1 MSSYMDIYI
10 SILKNLENYEQNS
23 LGGSIRSNKKKSVQK
38 KKSVHFSR
46 RKKMI
51 SVGGVNIRGNM
62 MNCICACLLVLFYKN
77 PSYTSS
83 INTSY

>member
-38 KKSVHFSR
+38 KNPCIFHVE
-46 RKKMI
+46 RK
-51 SVGGVNIRGNM
+51 
-62 MNCICACLLVLFYKN
+62 
-77 PSYTSS
+77 
-83 INTSY
+83 